1 MMQQICTG
9 QLHPLY
15 LEQKAVPLASLL
27 VMASLV
33 INFILL
39 LLIAKK
45 KGSISEVVPIH
56 CPNVIPIGNILLSW
70 TTTFFMTLEGVA
82 YIYIN
87 RHKIKFLAYLE
98 QFHPYNI
105 IFFSL
110 SPDELED
117 SYLAVYYYIC
127 IGPCLLLTATCLV
140 CFAKNRQLRKMALD
154 LMSKQSGH

>member
-1 MMQQICTG
+1 MQQICTG
-9 QLHPLY
+9 QLHPSY

-27 VMASLV
+27 VMASLF
-33 INFILL
+33 INLILL

-98 QFHPYNI
+98 QFHPYII
-105 IFFSL
+105 IFS
-110 SPDELED
+110 
-117 SYLAVYYYIC
+117 VYHQMNQKTVTWLYI
-127 IGPCLLLTATCLV
+127 ITS
-140 CFAKNRQLRKMALD
+140 ALD
-154 LMSKQSGH
+154 HAYFSQQHAWFVSQRIDNSEKWHLI